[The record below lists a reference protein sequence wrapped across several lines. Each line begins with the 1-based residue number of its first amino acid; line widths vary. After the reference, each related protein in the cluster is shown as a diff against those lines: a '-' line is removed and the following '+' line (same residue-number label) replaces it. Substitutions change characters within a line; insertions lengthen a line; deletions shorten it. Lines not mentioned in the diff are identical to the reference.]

1 MAIAHINAIGT
12 AVPEHNIHQPINAV
26 LRTMLPDERARRVFD
41 RMAEHSGIGHRYSF
55 MRADGRADDQEVDA
69 RGFYPRGKFPGTCA
83 RMALY
88 ETEAL
93 RLAKHAVAALKREIP
108 PGALEGLTHLVV
120 ASCTGFSAPGL
131 DLQLA
136 TDLGLQSDVQRT
148 LVGFMGCSAAV
159 PALRVAYQAVHTNPA
174 ARVLVVNL
182 ELCSLHLQETSDLNA
197 LLPLTL
203 FADGASAALVT
214 AQPTGIALLD
224 FLAMIIP
231 DSSDLMTWR
240 IGDQGFSMHLSGQ
253 VPLTIKKAL
262 RQDMEQAGAN
272 RILRGEQVQDFDLW
286 AVHPGGRSMLDAVET
301 GLGLTSDDLSSSRH
315 ILHNYG
321 NMSSATIMF
330 VLQDMMRQ
338 HQNRHNHRDEARGL
352 AMAFGPGMV
361 AETFR
366 FQMAG

>member
-1 MAIAHINAIGT
+1 MTTAHINGIGT
-12 AVPEHNIHQPINAV
+12 AVPEHDIHQPANAV
-26 LRTMLPDERARRVFD
+26 LRTMLPDQRTRRVFD
-41 RMAEHSGIGHRYSF
+41 RMVDHSGIAHRYSF
-55 MRADGRADDQEVDA
+55 MRADEEAEEHEVDA
-69 RGFYPRGKFPGTCA
+69 GGFYTRGNFPSTGA

-88 ETEAL
+88 ETEAP
-93 RLAKHAVAALKREIP
+93 RLAICAVAALEREMPTGMLDGI
-108 PGALEGLTHLVV
+108 THLVV
-120 ASCTGFSAPGL
+120 ASCTGFTAPGL
-131 DLQLA
+131 DLQLV
-136 TDLGLQSDVQRT
+136 TGLGLRPDVQRT

-159 PALRVAYQAVHTNPA
+159 PTLRVANQAVHANPA

-182 ELCSLHLQETSDLNA
+182 ELCSLHLQDTSDLNS

-224 FLAMIIP
+224 FLAIIIP

-240 IGDQGFSMHLSGQ
+240 IGDKGFNMHLSGQ
-253 VPLTIKKAL
+253 VPQRIKQTL
-262 RQDMEQAGAN
+262 REEMEQSGAN
-272 RILRGEQVQDFDLW
+272 KILRGKQVKDFDLW
-286 AVHPGGRSMLDAVET
+286 AVHPGGRSVLDAVET
-301 GLGLTSDDLSSSRH
+301 GLGLTAADLSSSRR

-330 VLQDMMRQ
+330 VLQDMLHQ
-338 HQNRHNHRDEARGL
+338 HHHEARGL

-366 FQMAG
+366 FQLAG

>member
-1 MAIAHINAIGT
+1 MTTAHINGIGT
-12 AVPEHNIHQPINAV
+12 AVPDHDIHQTINAV
-26 LRTMLPDERARRVFD
+26 LCTMLPDQRARRVFD
-41 RMAEHSGIGHRYSF
+41 RLVGHSGIGHRYSF
-55 MRADGRADDQEVDA
+55 MRADGRGDEQEVDA
-69 RGFYPRGKFPGTCA
+69 GGFYPRGNFPGTSA

-88 ETEAL
+88 ETEAPH
-93 RLAKHAVAALKREIP
+93 LAKRAVAALEREIP
-108 PGALEGLTHLVV
+108 PGMLNGITHLVV

-131 DLQLA
+131 DLQLVKE
-136 TDLGLQSDVQRT
+136 LGLRPDVQRT

-159 PALRVAYQAVHTNPA
+159 PALRLAYQAVHTDPA

-224 FLAMIIP
+224 FLAIIIP
-231 DSSDLMTWR
+231 DSSDVMTWR
-240 IGDQGFSMHLSGQ
+240 IGDNGFNMHLSGQ
-253 VPLTIKKAL
+253 VPQRIKQAL
-262 RQDMEQAGAN
+262 REDMKQAGAN
-272 RILRGEQVQDFDLW
+272 KILRGGQVTDFDLW
-286 AVHPGGRSMLDAVET
+286 AVHPGGRSVLDAVET
-301 GLGLTSDDLSSSRH
+301 GLGLTSDDLNSSRR
-315 ILHNYG
+315 ILFNYG

-330 VLQDMMRQ
+330 VLQDMLRL
-338 HQNRHNHRDEARGL
+338 HQNRHNHHDEARGL

>member
-1 MAIAHINAIGT
+1 MTTAHINGIGT
-12 AVPEHNIHQPINAV
+12 AVPDHDIHRPINAV
-26 LRTMLPDERARRVFD
+26 LRTMLPDQRIRRVFD
-41 RMAEHSGIGHRYSF
+41 RMADHSDIGHRYSF
-55 MRADGRADDQEVDA
+55 MRADGRADEQEVDA
-69 RGFYPRGKFPGTCA
+69 DGFYPLGNFPSTSA

-88 ETEAL
+88 ETQAPH
-93 RLAKHAVAALKREIP
+93 LAKRAVAALEREIP
-108 PGALEGLTHLVV
+108 KGMLDDVTHLVV
-120 ASCTGFSAPGL
+120 ASCTGFTAPGL

-136 TDLGLQSDVQRT
+136 TDLGLRPDVQRT

-159 PALRVAYQAVHTNPA
+159 PALRAAYEAVHTDPA

-197 LLPLTL
+197 LLPQTL

-214 AQPTGIALLD
+214 AQPTGLALLD
-224 FLAMIIP
+224 FLATIIP

-240 IGDQGFSMHLSGQ
+240 IGDKGFNMHLSGE
-253 VPLTIKKAL
+253 VPQRIKQTL
-262 RQDMEQAGAN
+262 REDMEQAGAN
-272 RILRGEQVQDFDLW
+272 RILRGEQVRDFDLW
-286 AVHPGGRSMLDAVET
+286 AVHPGGRSVLDAVET
-301 GLGLTSDDLSSSRH
+301 GLGLSSADLSSSRH

-330 VLQDMMRQ
+330 VLQDML
-338 HQNRHNHRDEARGL
+338 HQGHQEARGM